1 MPKGIH
7 VKTCKFAF
15 FPDKT
20 TSYKLWSLSYEQT
33 QVYNAVLETTK
44 SDSGFDFKH
53 MHLISKNFRNEMNF
67 TSPAKM
73 TQNTCLRLIAMWKSF
88 LALRKTDES
97 ARAPKR
103 FASTWNFTP
112 LIFDWN
118 SGNGGFYF
126 TDTRLVIRKPYLEIR
141 LPAYA
146 QRMLA
151 ASDFTVADLKI
162 SMKDDKF
169 FCSMSLK
176 DIHEQ
181 PSSKGDRWASIDP
194 GLTHA
199 ISLVSSEGE
208 AVKWQNSP
216 FKKLERSISEVQS
229 KKDKK
234 QKYSRRYQKLKSKF
248 KKLSAKRANK
258 QRDFQHK
265 LTSEV
270 IDFCKDHQI
279 GKIFYGD
286 IKTKKLTKSKSAS
299 SGLNKSTQNRG
310 TLGRTRGFLQY
321 KAGLNGI
328 DFVITNEAYTS
339 KTNCYTGELYPDMN
353 LSTRVVQI
361 DGDVYLDRDIN
372 AAINIARRNLG
383 SWLPQLQ
390 WISGISTAERYV
402 AV

>member
-1 MPKGIH
+1 M
-7 VKTCKFAF
+7 KTCKFAF
-15 FPDKT
+15 YPDKT

-44 SDSGFDFKH
+44 SDSGFDFKR
-53 MHLISKNFRNEMNF
+53 MHLTSKNFRNEMQLS
-67 TSPAKM
+67 SPAKM
-73 TQNTCLRLIAMWKSF
+73 TQNTCIRLISMWKSF
-88 LALRKTDES
+88 LALRKTDEN

-126 TDTRLVIRKPYLEIR
+126 TDTHLVIRKPEIQIK
-141 LPAYA
+141 LPEYA
-146 QRMLA
+146 QKMLEA
-151 ASDFTVADLKI
+151 ADFTVADLKI
-162 SMKDDKF
+162 SRQDNKF

-176 DIHEQ
+176 DIQQ

-199 ISLVSSEGE
+199 ISLVTSEGE

-234 QKYSRRYQKLKSKF
+234 QKYSRRYQKLKLKF

-265 LTSEV
+265 LSAEV
-270 IDFCKDHQI
+270 IDFCTTRDI
-279 GKIFYGD
+279 GTIFYGD
-286 IKTKKLTKSKSAS
+286 IKTKKLTKSKAAS

-310 TLGRTRGFLQY
+310 TLGRTKGFLQY

-328 DFVITNEAYTS
+328 HFVLTNEAYTS
-339 KTNCYTGELYPDMN
+339 KTNCYTGELYPGMH
-353 LSTRVVQI
+353 LGTRVVQI
-361 DGDVYLDRDIN
+361 DEEVWLDRDIN

-383 SWLPQLQ
+383 SWLPQLE
-390 WISGISTAERYV
+390 WISLITTTERYV
-402 AV
+402 EV

>member
-1 MPKGIH
+1 
-7 VKTCKFAF
+7 
-15 FPDKT
+15 
-20 TSYKLWSLSYEQT
+20 
-33 QVYNAVLETTK
+33 
-44 SDSGFDFKH
+44 
-53 MHLISKNFRNEMNF
+53 
-67 TSPAKM
+67 
-73 TQNTCLRLIAMWKSF
+73 MWKSF
-88 LALRKTDES
+88 LALRKTDEN

-126 TDTRLVIRKPYLEIR
+126 TDTHLVFRKPEMQIK

-146 QRMLA
+146 QKMLEA
-151 ASDFTVADLKI
+151 ADFTVADLKI
-162 SMKDDKF
+162 SMKDGKF

-176 DIHEQ
+176 DIQQ

-199 ISLVSSEGE
+199 ISLVSSTGE

-216 FKKLERSISEVQS
+216 FKHLERSISEVQS
-229 KKDKK
+229 KRDKK
-234 QKYSRRYQKLKSKF
+234 QKYSRRYQKLRQKYG
-248 KKLSAKRANK
+248 KLSAKRANK

-265 LTSEV
+265 LSAEV
-270 IDFCKDHQI
+270 IDFCKTRDI
-279 GKIFYGD
+279 GTIFYGD
-286 IKTKKLTKSKSAS
+286 IKTKKLTKSKAAS
-299 SGLNKSTQNRG
+299 SGLNMATQNRG
-310 TLGRTRGFLQY
+310 TLGRTKSFLQY

-328 DFVITNEAYTS
+328 DFVLTNEAYTS

-353 LSTRVVQI
+353 LGTRVVQI
-361 DGDVYLDRDIN
+361 YGDVSLDRDIN

-390 WISGISTAERYV
+390 WISGISMTERYV
-402 AV
+402 VV

>member
-1 MPKGIH
+1 
-7 VKTCKFAF
+7 
-15 FPDKT
+15 
-20 TSYKLWSLSYEQT
+20 
-33 QVYNAVLETTK
+33 
-44 SDSGFDFKH
+44 
-53 MHLISKNFRNEMNF
+53 MNF

-73 TQNTCLRLIAMWKSF
+73 TQNTCIRLISMWKSF
-88 LALRKTDES
+88 LSLRKTDEN

-126 TDTRLVIRKPYLEIR
+126 TDTHLVIRKPEMQIK

-146 QRMLA
+146 QKMLEA
-151 ASDFTVADLKI
+151 ADFTVADIKI

-169 FCSMSLK
+169 FCSMTVK
-176 DIHEQ
+176 DIQ
-181 PSSKGDRWASIDP
+181 QQSPAGDCWASIDP

-199 ISLVSSEGE
+199 ISLVTSTGE

-229 KKDKK
+229 LKDKK
-234 QKYSRRYQKLKSKF
+234 QRGSRRHAKLVKSYR
-248 KKLSAKRANK
+248 KLSAKRANK

-270 IDFCKDHQI
+270 IDFCKERQI
-279 GKIFYGD
+279 GTIFYGD

-299 SGLNKSTQNRG
+299 SGLNKATQNRG
-310 TLGRTRGFLQY
+310 TLGRTKSFLQY

-328 DFVITNEAYTS
+328 NFVLTNEAYTS
-339 KTNCYTGELYPDMN
+339 KTNCYTGEQYPDMN
-353 LSTRVVQI
+353 LGTRSVQI

-383 SWLPQLQ
+383 SWLPQLEWLSQ
-390 WISGISTAERYV
+390 ITMTERYV

>member
-1 MPKGIH
+1 M
-7 VKTCKFAF
+7 KTCKFAF

-44 SDSGFDFKH
+44 SNSGFDFKQ
-53 MHLISKNFRNEMNF
+53 MHLTSKNFRNEMQLS
-67 TSPAKM
+67 SPAKM
-73 TQNTCLRLIAMWKSF
+73 TQNTCIRLISMWKSF
-88 LALRKTDES
+88 LSLRKTDEN

-126 TDTRLVIRKPYLEIR
+126 TDTHLVIRKPEMQIK

-146 QRMLA
+146 QKMLEA
-151 ASDFTVADLKI
+151 ADFTVADLKI
-162 SMKDDKF
+162 SQQDNKF
-169 FCSMSLK
+169 FCSMTLK
-176 DIHEQ
+176 DIHQ
-181 PSSKGDRWASIDP
+181 RSPAGDRWASIDP

-199 ISLVSSEGE
+199 ISLVTSEGE
-208 AVKWQNSP
+208 AAKWQNSP

-229 KKDKK
+229 KRDKK
-234 QKYSRRYQKLKSKF
+234 KRYSRRYQKLRQKYG
-248 KKLSAKRANK
+248 KLSAKRANK

-279 GKIFYGD
+279 GTIFYGD
-286 IKTKKLTKSKSAS
+286 IKTKKLTKSKAAS
-299 SGLNKSTQNRG
+299 TGLNKSTQNRG
-310 TLGRTRGFLQY
+310 TLGRTKSFLQY

-328 DFVITNEAYTS
+328 DFVLTNEAYTS

-353 LSTRVVQI
+353 LGTRVVQI
-361 DGDVYLDRDIN
+361 NTDVWLDRDIN

-383 SWLPQLQ
+383 SWLPQLEWLSQ
-390 WISGISTAERYV
+390 ITMTERYV

>member
-1 MPKGIH
+1 M
-7 VKTCKFAF
+7 KTCKFAF
-15 FPDKT
+15 YPDKT

-44 SDSGFDFKH
+44 SDSGFNFKR
-53 MHLISKNFRNEMNF
+53 MHLTSKNFRNDMNF

-88 LALRKTDES
+88 LALRKTDEN

-126 TDTRLVIRKPYLEIR
+126 TDTHLVIRKPEMQIK
-141 LPAYA
+141 LPEYA
-146 QRMLA
+146 QKMLEA
-151 ASDFTVADLKI
+151 ADFTVADLKI
-162 SMKDDKF
+162 SMKDGKF
-169 FCSMSLK
+169 FCSMTSK
-176 DIHEQ
+176 DIHQ
-181 PSSKGDRWASIDP
+181 RSPAGDRWASIDP

-199 ISLVSSEGE
+199 ISLVTSTGE

-216 FKKLERSISEVQS
+216 FKHLERSISEVQS
-229 KKDKK
+229 KRDKK
-234 QKYSRRYQKLKSKF
+234 QKYSRRYQKLRQKYR
-248 KKLSAKRANK
+248 KLSAKRANK

-299 SGLNKSTQNRG
+299 SSLNKSTQNRG
-310 TLGRTRGFLQY
+310 TLGRTKSFLQY

-328 DFVITNEAYTS
+328 HFVLTNEAYTS
-339 KTNCYTGELYPDMN
+339 KTNCYTGEQYPDMH
-353 LSTRVVQI
+353 LGTRSVQI
-361 DGDVYLDRDIN
+361 DGDVSLDRDIN

-390 WISGISTAERYV
+390 WISGISMTERYV

>member
-1 MPKGIH
+1 M
-7 VKTCKFAF
+7 KTCKFAF

-53 MHLISKNFRNEMNF
+53 MHLTSKNFRNDMNF

-126 TDTRLVIRKPYLEIR
+126 TETHLVIRKPYLEIKF
-141 LPAYA
+141 PEYA
-146 QRMLA
+146 QKMLEA
-151 ASDFTVADLKI
+151 ADFTVADLKI
-162 SMKDDKF
+162 SMKDGKF
-169 FCSMSLK
+169 FCSMTLK

-181 PSSKGDRWASIDP
+181 SPAGGCWASIDP

-199 ISLVSSEGE
+199 ISLVTSEGE

-216 FKKLERSISEVQS
+216 FKKLERSISHVQS
-229 KKDKK
+229 LKDKK
-234 QKYSRRYQKLKSKF
+234 QRYSRRYQKLKSKF
-248 KKLSAKRANK
+248 RKLSAKRTNK

-265 LTSEV
+265 LSAEV
-270 IDFCKDHQI
+270 IDFCKTRDI
-279 GKIFYGD
+279 GTIFYGD
-286 IKTKKLTKSKSAS
+286 IKTKKLTKAKSAS

-310 TLGRTRGFLQY
+310 TLGRTKGFLQY

-328 DFVITNEAYTS
+328 HFVLTNEAYTS
-339 KTNCYTGELYPDMN
+339 KTNCYTGELYPDMG
-353 LSTRVVQI
+353 LGTRVVQI
-361 DGDVYLDRDIN
+361 DTDVWLDRDIN

-390 WISGISTAERYV
+390 WLSEITTAERYV
-402 AV
+402 EV

>member
-1 MPKGIH
+1 M
-7 VKTCKFAF
+7 KTCKFAF
-15 FPDKT
+15 YPDQIARQ
-20 TSYKLWSLSYEQT
+20 KLWSLSYDQT
-33 QVYNAVLETTK
+33 LVWNKLIDQTNDT
-44 SDSGFDFKH
+44 GFDYKKLH
-53 MHLISKNFRNEMNF
+53 ETSKNFRKEMCL

-73 TQNTCLRLIAMWKSF
+73 TQNTCIRLISMWKSF
-88 LALRKTDES
+88 LTLRKTDES

-103 FASTWNFTP
+103 YASTWNFSP

-126 TDTRLVIRKPYLEIR
+126 TETHLVIRKPEMQIKLPRYALDMLE
-141 LPAYA
+141 AT
-146 QRMLA
+146 
-151 ASDFTVADLKI
+151 DFTVADLKI
-162 SMKDDKF
+162 SMKDGKF
-169 FCSMSLK
+169 FCSMTLK
-176 DIHEQ
+176 DINQ
-181 PSSKGDRWASIDP
+181 SVPAGTDWASIDP
-194 GLTHA
+194 GLTHV
-199 ISLVSSEGE
+199 ISMITSSGK

-216 FKKLERSISEVQS
+216 FKHLERSISEIQS
-229 KKDKK
+229 LRDKK
-234 QKYSRRYQKLKSKF
+234 KRGSIRHAKLAKKYQKM
-248 KKLSAKRANK
+248 SAKKANK

-270 IDFCKDHQI
+270 IEFCKIESI

-286 IKTKKLTKSKSAS
+286 IKTKKLTKAKSAS

-310 TLGRTRGFLQY
+310 TLGRTKSFLQY

-328 DFVITNEAYTS
+328 DFVLTNEAYTS

-353 LSTRVVQI
+353 LGTRSVQI

-390 WISGISTAERYV
+390 WISEISTTERYV
-402 AV
+402 VV

>member
-1 MPKGIH
+1 M
-7 VKTCKFAF
+7 
-15 FPDKT
+15 
-20 TSYKLWSLSYEQT
+20 SYEQA

-44 SDSGFDFKH
+44 YSFDFKQ
-53 MHLISKNFRNEMNF
+53 MHLTSKNFRNDMNF

-73 TQNTCLRLIAMWKSF
+73 TQNTCLRLISMWKSF
-88 LALRKTDES
+88 LSLRKTDDN

-103 FASTWNFTP
+103 YASTWNFSP

-126 TDTRLVIRKPYLEIR
+126 TETHLVISKPEIFIKLPRYALDLLE
-141 LPAYA
+141 
-146 QRMLA
+146 A
-151 ASDFTVADLKI
+151 ADFTVADLKI
-162 SMKDDKF
+162 SMKDGKF

-176 DIHEQ
+176 DIQQ
-181 PSSKGDRWASIDP
+181 PSFKSDSWASIYP

-199 ISLVSSEGE
+199 ISLVTSEGE

-216 FKKLERSISEVQS
+216 FKHLERSISEVQS

-234 QKYSRRYQKLKSKF
+234 QKYSRRYQKLRQKYR
-248 KKLSAKRANK
+248 KLSAKRANK

-270 IDFCKDHQI
+270 IDFCKNRDI
-279 GKIFYGD
+279 GTIFYGD
-286 IKTKKLTKSKSAS
+286 IKTKKLTKAKSAS

-310 TLGRTRGFLQY
+310 TLGRTKGFLQY

-328 DFVITNEAYTS
+328 DFVLTNEAYTS
-339 KTNCYTGELYPDMN
+339 KTNCYTGEQYPDMH
-353 LSTRVVQI
+353 LGTRVVQI
-361 DGDVYLDRDIN
+361 DEEVWLDRDIN

-383 SWLPQLQ
+383 SWLPQLEWLSQ
-390 WISGISTAERYV
+390 ITM
-402 AV
+402 

>member
-1 MPKGIH
+1 M
-7 VKTCKFAF
+7 KTCKFAF

-44 SDSGFDFKH
+44 SDSGFDFKQ
-53 MHLISKNFRNEMNF
+53 MHLTSKNFRNDMNF

-73 TQNTCLRLIAMWKSF
+73 TQNTCIRLISMWKSF

-103 FASTWNFTP
+103 YASTWNFTP

-126 TDTRLVIRKPYLEIR
+126 TDTHLVIRKPEIR
-141 LPAYA
+141 IKLPEYA
-146 QRMLA
+146 LKMLETA
-151 ASDFTVADLKI
+151 DFTVADLKI
-162 SMKDDKF
+162 SMRDNKF
-169 FCSMSLK
+169 FCSMTLK

-181 PSSKGDRWASIDP
+181 SPAGDCWASIDP

-199 ISLVSSEGE
+199 ISLITSTGE

-216 FKKLERSISEVQS
+216 FKKLEKSISEVQS
-229 KKDKK
+229 KLDKK
-234 QKYSRRYQKLKSKF
+234 KRYSKRYKRLKATF
-248 KKLSAKRANK
+248 KKLSSKRANK

-265 LTSEV
+265 LSAEV
-270 IDFCKDHQI
+270 IDFCKEQRI
-279 GKIFYGD
+279 GTIFYGD
-286 IKTKKLTKSKSAS
+286 IKTKKLTKSKVAS

-310 TLGRTRGFLQY
+310 TLGRTKGFLQY

-328 DFVITNEAYTS
+328 HFVLTNEAYTS
-339 KTNCYTGELYPDMN
+339 KTNCYTGELYPDMH
-353 LSTRVVQI
+353 LGTRVVQI
-361 DGDVYLDRDIN
+361 DTAVWLDRDIN

-383 SWLPQLQ
+383 SWLPQLE
-390 WISGISTAERYV
+390 WISEISMTERYV

>member
-1 MPKGIH
+1 M
-7 VKTCKFAF
+7 KTCKFAF

-53 MHLISKNFRNEMNF
+53 MHLISKNFRNDMNF

-73 TQNTCLRLIAMWKSF
+73 TQNTCIRLISMWKSF
-88 LALRKTDES
+88 LSLRKTDEN

-126 TDTRLVIRKPYLEIR
+126 TDTHLVIRKPEMQIKLPEYALKMLE
-141 LPAYA
+141 
-146 QRMLA
+146 A
-151 ASDFTVADLKI
+151 ADFTVADLKI

-169 FCSMSLK
+169 FCSMTLK
-176 DIHEQ
+176 DIHQ
-181 PSSKGDRWASIDP
+181 RSPAGDRWASIDP

-199 ISLVSSEGE
+199 ISLVTSTGE

-229 KKDKK
+229 LKDKK
-234 QKYSRRYQKLKSKF
+234 KRGSRRHAKLVLTYR
-248 KKLSAKRANK
+248 KLSAKRANK

-265 LTSEV
+265 LSAEV

-286 IKTKKLTKSKSAS
+286 IKTKKLTKAKSAS

-310 TLGRTRGFLQY
+310 TLGRTKGFLQY

-328 DFVITNEAYTS
+328 HFVLTNEAYTS
-339 KTNCYTGELYPDMN
+339 KTNCYTGELYPGMH
-353 LSTRVVQI
+353 LGTRVVQI
-361 DGDVYLDRDIN
+361 DEEVWLDRDIN

-383 SWLPQLQ
+383 SWLPQLE
-390 WISGISTAERYV
+390 WISGISMTERYV
-402 AV
+402 EV

>member
-1 MPKGIH
+1 M
-7 VKTCKFAF
+7 KTCKFAF
-15 FPDKT
+15 YPDKT

-44 SDSGFDFKH
+44 SDSGFNFKR
-53 MHLISKNFRNEMNF
+53 MHLTSKNFRNDMNF

-88 LALRKTDES
+88 LALRKTDEN

-126 TDTRLVIRKPYLEIR
+126 TDTHLVIRKPEMQIK
-141 LPAYA
+141 LPEYA
-146 QRMLA
+146 QKMLEA
-151 ASDFTVADLKI
+151 ADFTVADLKI
-162 SMKDDKF
+162 SMKDGKF
-169 FCSMSLK
+169 FCSMTLK
-176 DIHEQ
+176 DIHQ
-181 PSSKGDRWASIDP
+181 RSPAGDRWASIDP

-199 ISLVSSEGE
+199 ISLVTSTGE

-216 FKKLERSISEVQS
+216 FKHLERSISEVQS
-229 KKDKK
+229 KRDKK
-234 QKYSRRYQKLKSKF
+234 QKYSRRYQKLRQKYR
-248 KKLSAKRANK
+248 KLSAKRANK

-299 SGLNKSTQNRG
+299 SSLNKSTQNRG
-310 TLGRTRGFLQY
+310 TLGRTKSFLQY

-328 DFVITNEAYTS
+328 HFVLTNEAYTS
-339 KTNCYTGELYPDMN
+339 KTNCYTGEQYPDMH
-353 LSTRVVQI
+353 LGTRSVQI
-361 DGDVYLDRDIN
+361 DGDVSLDRDIN

-390 WISGISTAERYV
+390 WISGISMTERYV